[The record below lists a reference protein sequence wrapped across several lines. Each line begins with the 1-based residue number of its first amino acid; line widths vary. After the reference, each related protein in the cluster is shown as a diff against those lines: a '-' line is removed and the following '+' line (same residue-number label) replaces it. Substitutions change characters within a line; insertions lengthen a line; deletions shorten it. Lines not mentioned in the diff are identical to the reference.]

1 MTDELIE
8 AFENEWHIVR
18 HSGETPEIAYNSA
31 IYYLTRA
38 KDGPQIQLSDE
49 QISWLKEAAVAR
61 YAEIV
66 LRDLQ
71 HSNSTK
77 SIYRGIGR
85 SIINYHRFCVFCSR
99 QQLQVEKVRG
109 LAAEVLLIFLET
121 ESAQLHSEKKASIIN
136 CTYGELT
143 SYAALLG
150 LDIGEK
156 YEALEEHC
164 RVPNRVC
171 QRKQLM

>member
-1 MTDELIE
+1 MIDELIE
-8 AFENEWHIVR
+8 AIENEWHIVR

-38 KDGPQIQLSDE
+38 KDGPQIHLSN
-49 QISWLKEAAVAR
+49 QHIAWLKEAAVAR

-77 SIYRGIGR
+77 SIYRGLGR
-85 SIINYHRFCVFCSR
+85 SIVNYHRFCVFCSR

-109 LAAEVLLIFLET
+109 LAAEALLVFLET
-121 ESAQLHSEKKASIIN
+121 ESAQLHSGKKASIIN
-136 CTYGELT
+136 CTYGEII
-143 SYAALLG
+143 SFAALLG
-150 LDIGEK
+150 LNLGEK
-156 YEALEEHC
+156 YEALKEHC
-164 RVPNRVC
+164 RVPDRGC
-171 QRKQLM
+171 QN